1 MGYVFTQEDAESLSA
16 WFSNPENSR
25 VADLET
31 ALLERL
37 YDFRPSARLLDVGCG
52 TGWFLKYFRDKGLSV
67 TGVDPSMAMLAAA
80 RDLLGPGADLEKAYG
95 EELPFEDN
103 SFDVASLITCL
114 EFADDPEKV
123 IAEATRVARG
133 HIIIGFLN
141 RYAVKNIERRIRSYL
156 SPTVYSR
163 ARFFSVWEIK
173 RFVTGILGDV
183 PMQWG
188 SVWQLPLAL
197 SPRTLVFERMAAVQ
211 ALPFG
216 AFAAV
221 VVECRPRYRLR
232 PLFLDRSE
240 KKSEKLAGSEVFF
253 RATPGKPDDGRFSGT
268 GLIRRSCG
276 VSAAGR

>member
-1 MGYVFTQEDAESLSA
+1 MGYVFTQDDAESLSA
-16 WFSNPENSR
+16 WFSDPENRR

-37 YDFRPSARLLDVGCG
+37 HDFRPGTRLLDVGCG
-52 TGWFLKYFRDKGLSV
+52 TGWFLKHFRDKGLSV
-67 TGVDPSMAMLAAA
+67 TGVDPSNEMLSAAS
-80 RDLLGPGADLEKAYG
+80 DLLGPGAELERAFG

-103 SFDVASLITCL
+103 SFDAVTLITSL
-114 EFADDPEKV
+114 EFSDDPQKV
-123 IAEATRVARG
+123 IAEAARVARG

-141 RYAVKNIERRIRSYL
+141 RYAVKNIQRRIRSFL

-163 ARFFSVWEIK
+163 ARFFSVWEVK
-173 RFVTGILGDV
+173 RLATEVLGEV

-197 SPRTLVFERMAAVQ
+197 SSRTLVFERMAPVQ

-232 PLFLDRSE
+232 PLFLDLGE
-240 KKSEKLAGSEVFF
+240 KKSEKLAGSEVYYKGV
-253 RATPGKPDDGRFSGT
+253 PGKSATGGLSSGIASQAT
-268 GLIRRSCG
+268 GI
-276 VSAAGR
+276 